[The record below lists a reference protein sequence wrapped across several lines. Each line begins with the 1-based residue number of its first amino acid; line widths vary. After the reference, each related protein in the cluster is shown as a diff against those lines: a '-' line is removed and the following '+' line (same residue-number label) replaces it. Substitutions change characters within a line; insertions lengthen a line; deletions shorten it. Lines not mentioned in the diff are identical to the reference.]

1 MERRSRSPAVSTRKA
16 APARRA
22 RARHGLTAGWAR
34 SGDEWLA
41 LARRA
46 EELGYDILLVPDHLT
61 GQLSPVAAM
70 AAAAAVT
77 TRLRIGSY
85 VFANDFRHPLLLARE
100 AATLDVLSGG
110 RFEFGLG
117 AGWRVA
123 DYTQLGVAYD
133 PAGRRIDRLEE
144 ALAIIRRLFA
154 GETVTHTGRAYT
166 IRHARLSPTPVQR
179 PIPIMIGGGGPRL
192 LRIAGREADIVN
204 FIPQF
209 NAAGRP
215 ILRQATEG
223 ALVEKV
229 AAVRRAAGARFDGI
243 ELSLFLGL
251 AGMVGDGTPLLPSV
265 AAAGMTALGSVVRSP
280 YVLFG
285 TRRGLRDLLERRRE
299 RLGISGYVIPGDAME
314 SLAPLVEDLGGR

>member
-1 MERRSRSPAVSTRKA
+1 MRPFRFGVTTSS
-16 APARRA
+16 AP
-22 RARHGLTAGWAR
+22 
-34 SGDEWLA
+34 SGDAWFER
-41 LARRA
+41 ARRA
-46 EELGYDILLVPDHLT
+46 ETLGYEVLLVTDHLS
-61 GQLSPVAAM
+61 GQFSPVPAL
-70 AAAAAVT
+70 AAAAAAT
-77 TRLRIGSY
+77 SRIRIGSY

-100 AATLDVLSGG
+100 AATLDVLAGG
-110 RFEFGLG
+110 RLEFGIG
-117 AGWRVA
+117 AGWRVS

-166 IRHARLSPTPVQR
+166 IRQARLSPTPVQR

-192 LRIAGREADIVN
+192 LGIAGREADIVN

-251 AGMVGDGTPLLPSV
+251 AGMVGNGTPLLPSV

-299 RLGISGYVIPGDAME
+299 RLGISGYVIPGDGME

>member
-1 MERRSRSPAVSTRKA
+1 MRPFRFGVTTSS
-16 APARRA
+16 AP
-22 RARHGLTAGWAR
+22 
-34 SGDEWLA
+34 SGDAWFER
-41 LARRA
+41 ARRA
-46 EELGYDILLVPDHLT
+46 ETLGYEVLLVTDHLS
-61 GQLSPVAAM
+61 GQFSPVPAL
-70 AAAAAVT
+70 AAAAAAT
-77 TRLRIGSY
+77 SRIRIGSY

-100 AATLDVLSGG
+100 AATLDVLAGG
-110 RFEFGLG
+110 RLEFGIG
-117 AGWRVA
+117 AGWRVS

-166 IRHARLSPTPVQR
+166 IRQARLSPTPVQR

-192 LRIAGREADIVN
+192 LGIAGREADIVN

-223 ALVEKV
+223 ALAEKV

-251 AGMVGDGTPLLPSV
+251 AGMVGNGTPLLPSV